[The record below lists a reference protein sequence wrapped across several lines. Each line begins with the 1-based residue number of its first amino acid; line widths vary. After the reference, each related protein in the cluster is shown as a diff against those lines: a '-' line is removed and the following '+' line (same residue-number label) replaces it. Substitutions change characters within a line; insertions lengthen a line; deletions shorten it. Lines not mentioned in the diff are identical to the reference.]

1 MLPEDENNKGNW
13 DTDSGVTIYN
23 YGGGRAAGAG
33 PDYTRPCDVNIMETN
48 VSAQTIAVRSSPG
61 PPTPRQARFGSEPF
75 AVLSSPDFCIDRLC
89 DGIWASPLQCG
100 IVNQ

>member
-1 MLPEDENNKGNW
+1 MRGPGDVLPAEENNKGSW
-13 DTDSGVTIYN
+13 DTGVTIYN

-61 PPTPRQARFGSEPF
+61 PPTPRQANLGWDN
-75 AVLSSPDFCIDRLC
+75 SPNTSCNNKQILTER
-89 DGIWASPLQCG
+89 
-100 IVNQ
+100 